1 MCDKDFAN
9 KANLKRHQE
18 IHGDKRICPKCDAT
32 FSTTEG
38 LRKHMKIQ
46 HEVCFLQNQASS

>member
-38 LRKHMKIQ
+38 LRKHMMIQ
-46 HEVCFLQNQASS
+46 HEVCFLLNQASS